1 MSVVGGEQ
9 NLNLFDALLDTGAT
23 STCISERV
31 VMDVGLVPT
40 GKTIM
45 TGATGELEVDEHFFG
60 IGFITSLEPQPTGEV
75 SSRLEMR
82 SVRGSLFQV
91 GSLQFDVLVGRD
103 ILCEGVFT
111 MSFDGHFTLSR

>member
-1 MSVVGGEQ
+1 MMMPSFRSKRSPERLLTSVFSRVSSIVGAFNPIIGPVLKVGIIKLNPDGTPISVVGGEQ

-45 TGATGELEVDEHFFG
+45 TGAT
-60 IGFITSLEPQPTGEV
+60 
-75 SSRLEMR
+75 
-82 SVRGSLFQV
+82 
-91 GSLQFDVLVGRD
+91 
-103 ILCEGVFT
+103 
-111 MSFDGHFTLSR
+111 